1 MAFRRRQST
10 PEKQASTTITQQRI
24 KSRLLPKL
32 FADIDERQ
40 HIQVLDLG
48 AGSNATL
55 SFFGQLGTATKI
67 TFADTLDLCD
77 ELAPLTDQAPFD
89 FIHAVQTWQRH
100 LGLQPQDQIDYLLM
114 WDYLHYF
121 EPGIIEA
128 LSTAL
133 QPHVHRESRGY
144 GFGSLHSGKPIRG
157 GVYAIRDEN
166 SVAVTPE
173 PMTLPHAHSQQ
184 VIADNF
190 ICMHITSGTLL
201 REGHLELLFEA

>member
-100 LGLQPQDQIDYLLM
+100 LGLQPQDQIDYLLAECRIQS
-114 WDYLHYF
+114 YINLNV
-121 EPGIIEA
+121 ILNVI
-128 LSTAL
+128 LNL
-133 QPHVHRESRGY
+133 N
-144 GFGSLHSGKPIRG
+144 GKINRTWLKHPLFK
-157 GVYAIRDEN
+157 
-166 SVAVTPE
+166 TP
-173 PMTLPHAHSQQ
+173 
-184 VIADNF
+184 
-190 ICMHITSGTLL
+190 
-201 REGHLELLFEA
+201 